1 MKITLTHTHTFFLSW
16 TVFGFVVTD
25 ALSIFAHQ
33 VRSHL
38 LMVFL
43 KNTLYFYVFLYF
55 VDMIISYYQ
64 TKGASHLKE

>member
-1 MKITLTHTHTFFLSW
+1 MKIMHTPLTFLSW

-25 ALSIFAHQ
+25 TLSIFAHQ

-38 LMVFL
+38 LMVFF

-55 VDMIISYYQ
+55 VDMIISY
-64 TKGASHLKE
+64 